1 MYHPRPN
8 KPEEGASLVDA
19 LVAIVLTSITAG
31 GVFILL
37 SSNSG
42 RLLTNLKQ
50 DRDLL
55 RFVSLTVDIERRLA
69 LLYCDWWKQGIRYT
83 EGEEGMELQAEI
95 GDQIDVFR
103 IEIQE
108 HAVELSGPLEETATA
123 YYFET
128 VVPLINPVFDEKGHL
143 FSVQVSYSESLRTS
157 LYLQSRPLY
166 SSEFFSEALQ

>member
-1 MYHPRPN
+1 MHHPRFN
-8 KPEEGASLVDA
+8 KPEEGASIADA
-19 LVAIVLTSITAG
+19 LVAIVLTSIMAG

-55 RFVSLTVDIERRLA
+55 RFVSLTIDLERRLA

-83 EGEEGMELQAEI
+83 EGEEGMELQAEN

-103 IEIQE
+103 IEIQDR
-108 HAVELSGPLEETATA
+108 AVELSGPLEEVVTAYRFETAT
-123 YYFET
+123 
-128 VVPLINPVFDEKGHL
+128 PLIRPVFDEEGH
-143 FSVQVSYSESLRTS
+143 FSSVQVTYSESLRAL
-157 LYLQSRPLY
+157 LYPQSRPLY
-166 SSEFFSEALQ
+166 SSEHFSGALQ